1 MPAAMSGSA
10 FAEFVESRFES
21 AREFF
26 SRSSAPVME
35 EDEIPITSI

>member
-1 MPAAMSGSA
+1 MSGSA
-10 FAEFVESRFES
+10 FAEFIESGLES

-35 EDEIPITSI
+35 EDHNQP